1 MVMPPMSQ
9 AERDETV
16 AEVESAHAVA
26 ESHSPEAMSKFPELL
41 TRISAR
47 FAMRVLEMVDF
58 HHMDEDLSQ
67 GRLDP
72 KFAGPIKRSVAM
84 ASPELFPQPLKP
96 LASSLKEHLSALETA
111 LVHNDLESAKAQSHE
126 AHEKYHELQHE
137 ISEWLGK

>member
-1 MVMPPMSQ
+1 MVKPQMSQ

-16 AEVESAHAVA
+16 AEVEAALAVA
-26 ESHSPEAMSKFPELL
+26 KSPSPEAMSKFPELL

-58 HHMDEDLSQ
+58 HHMDEDLGQ

-72 KFAGPIKRSVAM
+72 KLVGPIKRSVAM
-84 ASPELFPQPLKP
+84 ASPELFPEVLKP
-96 LASSLKEHLSALETA
+96 LASSLREHMSALETA
-111 LVHNDLESAKAQSHE
+111 LVSNDLETARAQSHE

-137 ISEWLGK
+137 ISEWLGP